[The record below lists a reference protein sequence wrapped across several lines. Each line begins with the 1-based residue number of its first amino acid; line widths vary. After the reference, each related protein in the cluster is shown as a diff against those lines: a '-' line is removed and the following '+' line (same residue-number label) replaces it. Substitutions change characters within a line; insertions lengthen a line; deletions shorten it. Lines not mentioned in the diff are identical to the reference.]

1 MLKLSCFCVS
11 IEWITQLISISA
23 HTHIYMNINLY
34 ENKSGHNEHIYFII
48 KLYENKPGHYKH
60 IYFNIKR
67 CENKSGHYCNLGN
80 DWSHWTLT
88 GFPFIPFVSL
98 VNSVLYC
105 YSLFLL
111 NHNTYRYRDMKICTL
126 FTIYTDRS

>member
-1 MLKLSCFCVS
+1 
-11 IEWITQLISISA
+11 
-23 HTHIYMNINLY
+23 MNINLY

-67 CENKSGHYCNLGN
+67 CENKSGHYCNFGN

-88 GFPFIPFVSL
+88 VFPYIPFVSL
-98 VNSVLYC
+98 VNSLKVVII
-105 YSLFLL
+105 FLTYMDWRIL
-111 NHNTYRYRDMKICTL
+111 VIYLEPEARHN
-126 FTIYTDRS
+126 IY

>member
-1 MLKLSCFCVS
+1 VNNT
-11 IEWITQLISISA
+11 INQYIS
-23 HTHIYMNINLY
+23 THIYIYMNINLY

-80 DWSHWTLT
+80 DWSH
-88 GFPFIPFVSL
+88 
-98 VNSVLYC
+98 
-105 YSLFLL
+105 
-111 NHNTYRYRDMKICTL
+111 
-126 FTIYTDRS
+126 